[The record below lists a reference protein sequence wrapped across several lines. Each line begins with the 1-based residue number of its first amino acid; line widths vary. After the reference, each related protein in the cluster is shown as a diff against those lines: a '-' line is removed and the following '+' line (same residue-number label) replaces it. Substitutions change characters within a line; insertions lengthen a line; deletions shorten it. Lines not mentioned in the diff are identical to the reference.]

1 VQDDKAL
8 YHYRK
13 AYEYYLEYKETP
25 WAEELD
31 NAYVEG
37 LKKELKYSE
46 FWMWLPLTTLQF
58 LVIAS
63 YFYSMES
70 IFWTLEFHLG

>member
-1 VQDDKAL
+1 MAIYYAHECKDDKAL

-37 LKKELKYSE
+37 LKKRA
-46 FWMWLPLTTLQF
+46 Q
-58 LVIAS
+58 I
-63 YFYSMES
+63 
-70 IFWTLEFHLG
+70 